1 MQVIISARGLPVSRI
16 YKDALACRLA
26 RLEPMLPKIV
36 EAKIVLSKEKHRR
49 TAALTLIAKDHTLRS
64 EETAGDL
71 AVAVDNAVDALV
83 RQVKAIKDRLKNR
96 KGRGRPRRG
105 AADALA
111 PPPAAEEPAPGVVVS
126 QVALKPMSLA
136 EAVEQLRVSPDECLL
151 FTHARTDSVSV
162 LYRRRN
168 GGLGLIEPQP

>member
-1 MQVIISARGLPVSRI
+1 MQVIISARGLPVSAV
-16 YKDALACRLA
+16 YKDTLARRLA

-49 TAALTLIAKDHTLRS
+49 TASLTLIAKGRTLRS

-83 RQVKAIKDRLKNR
+83 RQVRAIKDRLKNR

-105 AADALA
+105 AGSAPA
-111 PPPAAEEPAPGVVVS
+111 PPPDAVEPAPGVAVS

-136 EAVEQLRVSPDECLL
+136 EAVEQLRVTRDECLL
-151 FTHARTDSVSV
+151 FTNALTDSVSV